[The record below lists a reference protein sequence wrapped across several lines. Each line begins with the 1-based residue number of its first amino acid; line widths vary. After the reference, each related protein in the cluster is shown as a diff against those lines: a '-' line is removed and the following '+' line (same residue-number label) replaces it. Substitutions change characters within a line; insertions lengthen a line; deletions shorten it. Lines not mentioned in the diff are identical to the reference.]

1 LAKLTP
7 KAEDRI
13 LTRQTKK
20 RGGRS
25 KRTKSRSKSAGPG
38 LWRRVRRYV
47 LIALVLLIAAPVAL
61 TALYRV
67 VPPPVTPLMIIRLFE
82 GESLNKHWTPITRIS
97 PHLIRSVV
105 GLEDSRFCAH
115 GGIDWDAISEAV
127 TDHLHGEKL
136 RGAST
141 ISMQTA
147 KNLFLWP
154 DRAFLRKILEAPM
167 TYMIE
172 MILGKRR
179 ILEIYLNVVEMGPG
193 IYGAEAAARAYYKRP
208 ANALTPWQAGTI
220 AAILPAPRKWS
231 PVHPT
236 DFIAA
241 RARTAM
247 ARSKVLHG
255 SLRCTGL
262 AL

>member
-1 LAKLTP
+1 MARLTP

-13 LTRQTKK
+13 LRSQKSK
-20 RGGRS
+20 RS
-25 KRTKSRSKSAGPG
+25 KRSQRSGPG
-38 LWRRVRRYV
+38 LWRRLRRYLLV
-47 LIALVLLIAAPVAL
+47 ALLLAIAAPVAL
-61 TALYRV
+61 TALYRA
-67 VPPPVTPLMIIRLFE
+67 VPPPVTPLMVIRVFQ
-82 GESLNKHWTPITRIS
+82 GETLKKNWTPITRIS
-97 PHLIRSVV
+97 PHLVRSVV

-115 GGIDWDAISEAV
+115 GGIDWDAVTEAV
-127 TDHLHGEKL
+127 SDHLQGEKL

-154 DRAFLRKILEAPM
+154 DSTFLRKALEAPM
-167 TYMIE
+167 TFMIE
-172 MILGKRR
+172 AILGKRR

-193 IYGAEAAARAYYKRP
+193 IYGAEAAARTYYRRP
-208 ANALTPWQAGTI
+208 ASALTPWQAGTI

-236 DFIAA
+236 DFIKA

-247 ARSKVLHG
+247 ARANALRG

>member
-1 LAKLTP
+1 VYGQRHLARLTP

-13 LTRQTKK
+13 LRRPARR
-20 RGGRS
+20 RGAR
-25 KRTKSRSKSAGPG
+25 G
-38 LWRRVRRYV
+38 LWRRIRRV
-47 LIALVLLIAAPVAL
+47 LLVALVIAVAAPAAL
-61 TALYRV
+61 TALYRA
-67 VPPPVTPLMIIRLFE
+67 VPPPVTPLMIIRVFQ
-82 GESLNKHWTPITRIS
+82 GESLHKSWRPLSRIS
-97 PHLIRSVV
+97 PHLIRAVV
-105 GLEDSRFCAH
+105 GLEDSRFCTH
-115 GGIDWDAISEAV
+115 GGIDWDAIGDAV

-154 DRAFLRKILEAPM
+154 DQTLFRKLLEAPM

-172 MILGKRR
+172 AILGKRR

-193 IYGAEAAARAYYKRP
+193 IYGAEAAAHAYYRRP
-208 ANALTPWQAGTI
+208 ASALTPWQAGTI

-231 PVHPT
+231 PVNPT
-236 DFIAA
+236 DFIQA

-247 ARSKVLHG
+247 ARAEILRG
-255 SLRCTGL
+255 SLKCAGIRS
-262 AL
+262 

>member
-1 LAKLTP
+1 LARLTP

-13 LTRQTKK
+13 LRQKP
-20 RGGRS
+20 RR
-25 KRTKSRSKSAGPG
+25 RNRPG
-38 LWRRVRRYV
+38 FWRRIRRFL
-47 LIALVLLIAAPVAL
+47 LIALILIAAAPVLL
-61 TALYRV
+61 TLLYRV
-67 VPPPVTPLMIIRLFE
+67 APPPMTPLMVIRVFQ
-82 GESLNKHWTPITRIS
+82 GESLHKSWTPITRIS
-97 PHLIRSVV
+97 PHLIRAIV
-105 GLEDSRFCAH
+105 GLEDSRFCQH
-115 GGIDWDAISEAV
+115 GGIDWDAVSDAV
-127 TDHLHGEKL
+127 TDHIHGEKL

-154 DRAFLRKILEAPM
+154 DSTFLRKAIEAPM

-172 MILGKRR
+172 AILGKRR

-193 IYGAEAAARAYYKRP
+193 IYGAEAASRAYYQRP
-208 ANALTPWQAGTI
+208 ASALTPWQAGTI

-231 PVHPT
+231 PVRPT
-236 DFIAA
+236 DFIKA

-247 ARSKVLHG
+247 ARADILHG

-262 AL
+262 GL